1 MEGKRMENGNS
12 YLIWVNWDT
21 QVVSFHAVEGYEP
34 MPFYSKENWQAN
46 IHILLLEGFRFQ

>member
-1 MEGKRMENGNS
+1 MENGNS

-34 MPFYSKENWQAN
+34 MHFYSRENWQAN